1 MIDEWFVKSRFFK
14 NPNIRSSLWHLVF
27 FTKSMFW
34 RRLITMMICIGVFLT
49 LLETHRGILL
59 YVAYLNSSLI
69 QGIWNIGTYLFIFV
83 LPLYSVQRVIHEEYF
98 NIAHIN
104 NPLHMHFGGI
114 KLIVTFLHQFYLK
127 IEIHSVKTKNRLN
140 LLKIVCLQI
149 PYNHKILS

>member
-83 LPLYSVQRVIHEEYF
+83 LPLYSTC
-98 NIAHIN
+98 
-104 NPLHMHFGGI
+104 NPWRIFCLYN
-114 KLIVTFLHQFYLK
+114 LYEFLSRLPYSWSEKGQTQSK
-127 IEIHSVKTKNRLN
+127 IPVVSYHNVL
-140 LLKIVCLQI
+140 
-149 PYNHKILS
+149 